1 LAVALARTLVL
12 AVLFT
17 QCEGIP
23 VAEALSPA
31 ELSTATAAV
40 LFTKSLEET
49 EALESPQDT
58 APGLSFMVATTVG
71 SAALITVPPKSQQQQ
86 ASQTKRLKDLAAS
99 IFRTIWS
106 WICAVFNAVY
116 GYVKSS
122 RIGHAVSEMANAVR
136 SRSTGHV
143 ISDVVKV
150 VSWAGTGLVSL
161 FTSGVRKVAICAVYF
176 FELIGWIDASN
187 TNWYWNSKWWKDF
200 FSDNT
205 VQANVVSLANFVVL
219 IQTGITIIESVT
231 LCVNT
236 VLTPVYKLVDLV
248 SSMWNTTPVTKGK
261 HTNDHKEQ
269 TCMQKKQRKEK
280 RRRKVCKRKGKTCKR
295 KQKGSK
301 KKQEASN
308 NTTPTSEG
316 WITTLVKMLLD
327 ALWYIIMAFL
337 VVVFYILSKG
347 LTEFCKMGKRILK
360 GVRNA
365 TKTSLSWVCN
375 VAVPGV
381 WRHVCI
387 MGRYVLNRVDEYK
400 QALEAQRRQAEQET
414 QRRQAE
420 AEEAARLLEAQRRQA
435 EQETQRRQAEAE
447 EAARLL
453 HAA

>member
-1 LAVALARTLVL
+1 LQ
-12 AVLFT
+12 F
-17 QCEGIP
+17 
-23 VAEALSPA
+23 
-31 ELSTATAAV
+31 
-40 LFTKSLEET
+40 
-49 EALESPQDT
+49 
-58 APGLSFMVATTVG
+58 APYT
-71 SAALITVPPKSQQQQ
+71 
-86 ASQTKRLKDLAAS
+86 
-99 IFRTIWS
+99 
-106 WICAVFNAVY
+106 
-116 GYVKSS
+116 
-122 RIGHAVSEMANAVR
+122 
-136 SRSTGHV
+136 
-143 ISDVVKV
+143 
-150 VSWAGTGLVSL
+150 
-161 FTSGVRKVAICAVYF
+161 F

-453 HAA
+453 EEKSLFDVEKRQNWRDDIVRRLQRVTMITSNGEKVWVPFVTRYNCDKPRKNGAHFKLTNKRKCPEYVSEEKKYTPEDFDY